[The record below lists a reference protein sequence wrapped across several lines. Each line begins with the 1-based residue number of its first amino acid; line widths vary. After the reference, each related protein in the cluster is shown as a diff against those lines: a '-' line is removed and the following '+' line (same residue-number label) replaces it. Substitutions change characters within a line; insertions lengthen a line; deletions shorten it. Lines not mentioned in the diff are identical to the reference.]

1 MGGAMTTVKGG
12 GWAHLSCVFWHEKPT
27 FENIM
32 QVLFGARCFGF
43 YVVPCCFEHAVVSA
57 ALRAL
62 VLNIFVCYR
71 ALVLKNITLSCAA

>member
-1 MGGAMTTVKGG
+1 MTTVKGG

-43 YVVPCCFEHAVVSA
+43 YVVPCCFEHAVVVA

-62 VLNIFVCYR
+62 VLNIFVMLPFFGFKKYNVVVR
-71 ALVLKNITLSCAA
+71 SLRT